1 MNTLQID
8 PSSPW
13 WIHAGAALIL
23 YIHIAGGSVAM
34 IAGAASL
41 AFRKGSPRHRLA
53 GNIFF
58 VSMIAMAAVGALV
71 APFLLTATGE
81 AKRFDSIA
89 GFLTL
94 YLVATG
100 WMAARRKAGTTGAFE
115 LGCFG
120 YAVLLGGASFAFGI
134 EAAQRPTGTLG
145 GYGPGA
151 YHFFAALLA
160 LAAALDLNAILR
172 GGLTGVPR
180 VARHVW
186 RICLALFMAVGS
198 FFLGQQRVMPEWMQG
213 SPLLTVPPLAVL
225 GLMLF
230 WLVKLRLSK
239 MFGRL
244 ARNRRLRREQPAAAG

>member
-23 YIHIAGGSVAM
+23 YAHIAGGTLGM
-34 IAGAASL
+34 ISGAAAL
-41 AFRKGSPRHRLA
+41 AFRKGSPNHRLA

-58 VSMIAMAAVGALV
+58 VSMLAMASVGALV

-100 WMAARRKAGTTGAFE
+100 WMAARRKAGTTGGFE
-115 LGCFG
+115 LGAFAF
-120 YAVLLGGASFAFGI
+120 AVLLAGTCFAFGV
-134 EAAQRPTGTLG
+134 EAAQRPSGTLG
-145 GYGPGA
+145 GYGPSG
-151 YHFFAALLA
+151 YHAFAALLA

-186 RICLALFMAVGS
+186 RMSLALFIALAS

-213 SPLLTVPPLAVL
+213 SSWLGVPPLAVL
-225 GLMLF
+225 ALMVF

-239 MFGRL
+239 MLGRL
-244 ARNRRLRREQPAAAG
+244 ARERRLRREQAAAA